1 MFNNTL
7 IECMIYE
14 LLIQSIFITIF
25 LWIKAKTFV
34 NAATTYQR

>member
-14 LLIQSIFITIF
+14 LLIQSILPFFFMNKSENI
-25 LWIKAKTFV
+25 
-34 NAATTYQR
+34 R